1 MVVLFKRMSR
11 VIHAAL
17 LALFL
22 SACTVVPGLQVS
34 SADLAGGDRVGLVDK
49 FIRSDSVSTDFTQQ
63 VNTRLISPALLS
75 EMRPVKPQAQANP
88 GLQVQMDQYSYVV
101 GVGDFLNII
110 VWDHPELTIPAG
122 QFRSAGES
130 GSVVHPDG
138 TIFYPYIGKVKV
150 VGKLVSDARDLIARD
165 LANYIESP
173 QVEVNAYL
181 PDFFTQSDVTFG
193 ARIGSVN
200 RKYGL

>member
-1 MVVLFKRMSR
+1 MVVLFKRMSC

-101 GVGDFLNII
+101 GVGDVLNII

-122 QFRSAGES
+122 
-130 GSVVHPDG
+130 H
-138 TIFYPYIGKVKV
+138 
-150 VGKLVSDARDLIARD
+150 
-165 LANYIESP
+165 
-173 QVEVNAYL
+173 
-181 PDFFTQSDVTFG
+181 G
-193 ARIGSVN
+193 A
-200 RKYGL
+200 